1 MQPSVVFWKLQFL
14 RNKSVTVY
22 LSSGNQKIS
31 NLKGREIC
39 LVTVEAF
46 VALMAFPIDPIDNGG
61 DLFIVI
67 LSQSFFL

>member
-1 MQPSVVFWKLQFL
+1 M
-14 RNKSVTVY
+14 
-22 LSSGNQKIS
+22 
-31 NLKGREIC
+31 